1 MTQKFKFGDR
11 VKSRNKIGFVLRHSG
26 NVYVAWEDGSQ
37 STVAA
42 NKLTLIPHPDT
53 VRLDFIQKNQIE
65 IKLIESEDGQLFATE
80 TGGFL
85 WEDSLS
91 ETVRQSIDVA
101 IMEYR
106 EYENEYQV

>member
-53 VRLDFIQKNQIE
+53 QRNQRISRALPHNS
-65 IKLIESEDGQLFATE
+65 KRARNRRR
-80 TGGFL
+80 
-85 WEDSLS
+85 
-91 ETVRQSIDVA
+91 RQN
-101 IMEYR
+101 R
-106 EYENEYQV
+106 KRK